1 MVETRHLQP
10 KKLGEHEKRAHHIT
24 EATMLESL
32 PMSRP
37 RLELRT
43 ERWGDGDGKIM
54 EVTSDLTN
62 HSMYSTYRFAYCTC
76 NMY

>member
-1 MVETRHLQP
+1 MADPLIFSQRSF
-10 KKLGEHEKRAHHIT
+10 GEHEKRAHHIT

-43 ERWGDGDGKIM
+43 EQRDGEMVM
-54 EVTSDLTN
+54 EKSW
-62 HSMYSTYRFAYCTC
+62 R
-76 NMY
+76 